1 MTTSLVDPRPSE
13 PDWVSA
19 LDLPDRIRWTIV
31 RRPWNRETKQY
42 DTVTVTD
49 DGDSH
54 AFLNGLTAILNSR
67 DLECQITVDA
77 TNFDCCNDLSL
88 IYFGI
93 DNLPSG
99 YDLGLFWSI
108 RPVLGEEET
117 GTCTDELFSWVQYLL
132 EEQKAFE
139 IELSYLDPTP

>member
-19 LDLPDRIRWTIV
+19 PDLPNRAQWTII
-31 RRPWNRETKQY
+31 RRPWNRKTKQY
-42 DTVTVTD
+42 DTVTVTN
-49 DGDSH
+49 DGGIH
-54 AFLNGLTAILNSR
+54 ACLDELAAILISR
-67 DLECQITVDA
+67 DFECQITVDA
-77 TNFDCCNDLSL
+77 TNINFDDGFPL
-88 IYFGI
+88 IYHCP

-117 GTCTDELFSWVQYLL
+117 GTCTYELFSWVEYLL
-132 EEQKAFE
+132 EKQKAFE
-139 IELSYLDPTP
+139 IDLSVYDPTP